1 MLLLTLLAFGFDSI
15 EYVVM
20 NKYMASLVLL
30 RCEINETWYSLFS
43 FVGLGL

>member
-1 MLLLTLLAFGFDSI
+1 LYVVTLLAYGFDSI